1 MYPVE
6 RRVVEAEGTIELL
19 KQEGE
24 RFLHSGT
31 MVVEAE
37 GAMELLKPYEL
48 ACHDVKVLT
57 VAEAEG
63 VVELLKPAHPSC

>member
-1 MYPVE
+1 M
-6 RRVVEAEGTIELL
+6 ELL
-19 KQEGE
+19 KLQVQREWTNLLIE
-24 RFLHSGT
+24 F
-31 MVVEAE
+31 VEAE